1 MSILLYFLY
10 QYISFDSHLDTKSIR
25 SMTML
30 TPNHSTNEIKNQLLI
45 DLRDKM
51 QAASIASPNNGIE
64 ASRTTELIDA
74 QKVLAIRNRKSSLNQ
89 KSITDIVTLVNAINT
104 STIPYVKNRLRPD
117 IMDTLDRETI
127 KSLLFIIHNEYT
139 TKIPQYKD

>member
-1 MSILLYFLY
+1 
-10 QYISFDSHLDTKSIR
+10 
-25 SMTML
+25 MTML

-104 STIPYVKNRLRPD
+104 STIPYVKNTLRPD

-139 TKIPQYKD
+139 TKIPQHKD